1 MVFHGFPP
9 VFGRHCSV
17 WDPMRGI
24 LTQGLF
30 TSFVVDPVHPQIDL
44 CCCSFDDDPL
54 PSITVLGNFWWV
66 EKICFRGV
74 ETMKPCLEW
83 RWDTPWLGAI
93 LPVAPRTATLPA
105 DEVWLG
111 IEKPCWLLISH
122 IHWRIICGELNLII
136 LKSSISWGFF
146 NIDCGNWDDHN
157 GNEVGNPTEILEPA
171 SRIRWL
177 EGQAPGLMT
186 LESQMVEF
194 LEDEITLQAMVIAI
208 HSPIFWALCS

>member
-1 MVFHGFPP
+1 MG
-9 VFGRHCSV
+9 
-17 WDPMRGI
+17 GI
-24 LTQGLF
+24 LTQGF
-30 TSFVVDPVHPQIDL
+30 DIFRSRSCTSPNRRRPLSVPSMMIKMTIHYH
-44 CCCSFDDDPL
+44 PL
-54 PSITVLGNFWWV
+54 PFLAIFD
-66 EKICFRGV
+66 EMFICFRGV
-74 ETMKPCLEW
+74 ETMKPGLEW

-122 IHWRIICGELNLII
+122 IHWRIICGELNMII
-136 LKSSISWGFF
+136 LKSSISWGIF

-157 GNEVGNPTEILEPA
+157 GNEVGNPTEILEPT

-208 HSPIFWALCS
+208 QCHS